1 MLVLAYPPSYS
12 LLSVILFLL
21 LVLDISVSTVCAYL
35 PTSST
40 SSRHMMTST
49 SLRAQNINLSKESP
63 DKCHSH
69 GNGVSVAFLGNS
81 ILYFNDT
88 PRFLVNLSNTD
99 SDVIKIEHQNSC
111 LRGGTTLTE
120 LYILGNGMIRHGFAT
135 ENALMENGEYDV
147 GSPTVQELLQSKEK
161 KWDFVVMNE
170 HTQAP
175 ARLSTR
181 EAFKATLLHQYAPL
195 IFANNN
201 KATVIF
207 VETAAYRLPGLNNS
221 EDLGTTQQF
230 QQKVREGIHSYIS
243 TLHDDTATKLSAKM
257 APVGTAYLH
266 VHNINH
272 DLWQKL
278 FDPWDNFHPSPTV
291 TFLQGCVIYCT
302 MFGSPPLLPRT
313 NEEIAALWKDA
324 RMMHPTKKGKDGV
337 ALPSVGEVECL
348 WNIAW
353 DICQRENS
361 KL

>member
-1 MLVLAYPPSYS
+1 
-12 LLSVILFLL
+12 
-21 LVLDISVSTVCAYL
+21 
-35 PTSST
+35 
-40 SSRHMMTST
+40 MTST
-49 SLRAQNINLSKESP
+49 SLRAHNVNLQKA
-63 DKCHSH
+63 SH
-69 GNGVSVAFLGNS
+69 YSDVNGVNVAFLGNS

-88 PRFLVNLSNTD
+88 PRFLVNLSNND
-99 SDVIKIEHQNSC
+99 SDVIKIQHQNSC

-120 LYILGNGMIRHGFAT
+120 LYQLGNGMKRHGFAT

-175 ARLSTR
+175 ARQSTR
-181 EAFKATLLHQYAPL
+181 EEFKLTLLQQYAPL
-195 IFANNN
+195 ISANNN
-201 KATVIF
+201 GATIIF
-207 VETAAYRLPGLNNS
+207 VETAAYRLPGINNS

-230 QQKVREGIHSYIS
+230 QQKVREGIQSYIS
-243 TLHDDTATKLSAKM
+243 TLLDDAATTNLSARM

-266 VHNINH
+266 VHNDNH

-278 FDPWDNFHPSPTV
+278 FDPWDNFHPSPTG
-291 TFLQGCVIYCT
+291 TFLQGCVLYCT
-302 MFGSPPLLPRT
+302 MFGSTPPLPRT

-324 RMMHPTKKGKDGV
+324 RMMHPTKKGKEGV
-337 ALPSVGEVECL
+337 ALPSVGEVEYL
-348 WNIAW
+348 WNVAW